1 MWCYNFK
8 WVFLLLYFSITSAL
22 VRISICLRSGLWEFA
37 VQSSWWRASFHNI
50 ELNWIAQKHN
60 FELNSTT
67 AQLYN
72 SDLACMHTHT
82 TVRISD
88 TFFFFLPK
96 WHVVWGGIFHECYTL
111 NNRILHSVCVFHLPS
126 RAMPE
131 DSYTVR
137 VSVDGVPV
145 TENNTCKGHVSSR
158 ACIFSVGGIFSLTY
172 I

>member
-8 WVFLLLYFSITSAL
+8 WLFLLLYFSITSAL
-22 VRISICLRSGLWEFA
+22 VRISICLRSVLWEFV

-60 FELNSTT
+60 FEFNSTT

-111 NNRILHSVCVFHLPS
+111 NNRILHSYVFSICLPEQCQKI
-126 RAMPE
+126 PTLLE
-131 DSYTVR
+131 
-137 VSVDGVPV
+137 SVWMGFLLQKIIPAKV
-145 TENNTCKGHVSSR
+145 TSAARPASS
-158 ACIFSVGGIFSLTY
+158 V
-172 I
+172 